1 MKPFEL
7 FRSGTIL
14 VPTDFSPVCDNAV
27 STGVKLAAASGSKV
41 CILHITDKKSR
52 NRFMKSGA
60 GPGFFENKLKAYQDL
75 YHKTTNVQVDVIQ
88 REGLIYTTINETVKE
103 IGANMVVM
111 GTHGKKGWQR
121 LLGSDIFKI
130 VYESP
135 VPTVVVQNLPLD
147 ETRKIVVPFIDDYD
161 IDTWFQSIKQVARQF
176 DAEILFFQPNETDP
190 ALNNRLSAFVHDMAI
205 RLKNEQIPNSTALA
219 GVKSSYQDSL
229 LSYAGQQES
238 PMVLIMAR
246 HRVETPAISPGDWY
260 EDLLFNPEQIPVMVI
275 NLTEL

>member
-41 CILHITDKKSR
+41 CILHITNKKNR
-52 NRFMKSGA
+52 NRLKEIGSE
-60 GPGFFENKLKAYQDL
+60 PGFFENKRKAYQDL
-75 YHKTTNVQVDVIQ
+75 YKETENVQVDVIQ

-103 IGANMVVM
+103 IGANLVVM

-135 VPTVVVQNLPLD
+135 VPTVVVQNLPLN

-161 IDTWFQSIKQVARQF
+161 IDTRFQFIKQVARQF

-190 ALNNRLSAFVHDMAI
+190 ALNDRLSAFVHDLTS

-219 GVKSSYQDSL
+219 GVKSSYQVALRSF
-229 LSYAGQQES
+229 AGLHKGS
-238 PMVLIMAR
+238 MILIMVR
-246 HRVETPAISPGDWY
+246 HSLEVPAISPADWY

-275 NLTEL
+275 NLTE